1 MQTWL
6 IKLIKYRRWLIAFAG
21 VALAGFAAWL
31 IFGVFAVHLLF
42 IDDEVNEDVPDFL
55 IATPDAS
62 VTSVQPVQPDASAQ
76 QPDTDLPTTSL
87 PDTGAQQLDTDLPAT
102 NLPDT
107 GAQQLDTSVPDTTTQ
122 QSGSANTEVSSV
134 FVDRSHP
141 TSGDVTVLSGA
152 DGRRVLRFENFK
164 TDNGPDLDVYL
175 SAAAPDAPAS
185 EFDDDFIN
193 LGDLKGNIGN
203 QNYEIPLEV
212 DLEHY
217 STVVIW
223 CVRFGVAFGVADLA

>member
-6 IKLIKYRRWLIAFAG
+6 VKLIKYRRWLIAFAG
-21 VALAGFAAWL
+21 VALAAFAAWL
-31 IFGVFAVHLLF
+31 IFGVFAVQLLF
-42 IDDEVNEDVPDFL
+42 VDDVVNEDVPDFL
-55 IATPDAS
+55 GATPDTS
-62 VTSVQPVQPDASAQ
+62 VTSVQPAQSATNVTDTPVPVSPSPDTPNSGAQ
-76 QPDTDLPTTSL
+76 QSDTSL
-87 PDTGAQQLDTDLPAT
+87 PDTPG
-102 NLPDT
+102 
-107 GAQQLDTSVPDTTTQ
+107 TTIQ
-122 QSGSANTEVSSV
+122 QSGSVNTEISSV

-141 TSGDVTVLSGA
+141 TSGDVTVLSG
-152 DGRRVLRFENFK
+152 DTGRRVLRFENFK

-193 LGDLKGNIGN
+193 LGDLKGNVGN

-212 DLEHY
+212 DLENY

>member
-76 QPDTDLPTTSL
+76 QP
-87 PDTGAQQLDTDLPAT
+87 DTDLPAT